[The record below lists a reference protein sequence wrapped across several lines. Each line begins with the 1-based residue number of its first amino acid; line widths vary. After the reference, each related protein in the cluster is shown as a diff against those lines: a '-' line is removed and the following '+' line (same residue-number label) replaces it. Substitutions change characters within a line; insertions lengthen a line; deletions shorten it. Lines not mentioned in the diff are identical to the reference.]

1 MAKTHRYSPAAIQPR
16 PRPLRTGLAAEQKA
30 TELVEEART
39 DMEQGHDARAMNH
52 LTAALKIDPLCID
65 ANLLQAQLLMK
76 HKKHDTALLLLQTAL
91 LQQPDDYDS
100 LVRYARC
107 LSEVGK
113 TRLALATMHRCVQLR
128 PNHDAPR
135 RYLAALY
142 GTLGFEEHSRYWAQ
156 KAVRS
161 KAFHVRE
168 ASKETQL
175 TVLALFTQASGSLGI
190 NRQTFGIQTS
200 EGHNNLASLLD
211 NDHVTVIRFQ
221 VDTLDSQPELLRKL
235 PPADVIYNSI
245 TDPERCEHALH
256 LAQKVCDRLD
266 LPVLNPPSQ
275 VLASSRESNYAR
287 FKDNSNVILPKSV
300 KIESTQE
307 SAKSIVEQAMK
318 AHGFKLP
325 VIIRLAGFQGGKYM
339 HKVDDL
345 ETHDFAE
352 LDKELAKQPQTLYVV
367 QYHEFGYRD
376 AHMPNDM
383 LYLKYRA
390 FLIGGKLYP
399 AHLRGD
405 INQYKVH
412 INNQIFDLCPW
423 AEDFEDHFMRDPA
436 DYFGGDNWQHLEDAL
451 NEMGLDYTGVDFA
464 VAKAPEHQ
472 GKILIFEANA
482 SMRNWPTL
490 RNDTPHVYAAWQN
503 NLQGVHQHFCAK
515 ADIEPWEFVVPQIEA
530 PTTPLKAQ
538 SVVSIDRDPTGES
551 GIILNNNGEAVVKP
565 ASLTMV
571 MLSMVVL
578 DTVNDLD
585 EHIDV
590 IDGDIIGGSGNN
602 LLAGDTLS
610 WKDALRNMLMTS
622 SNVTANVVG
631 RHLGKRLLSGKEYTP
646 EQARERGVQALND
659 KAKQLGMEAT
669 RFTNP
674 SGLDHAD
681 MRTTANDMA
690 TMGSAAL
697 AYPELLA
704 AWGDATYTLHTQGK
718 MPREMAITSTV
729 KPLVDGQANVVGGK
743 TGTLPDGT
751 QNLMLHTR
759 TAQQEDRIT
768 VLMQVGGDRY
778 VEMQQVLTSLE
789 GKQKAPTVPANTTIH

>member
-16 PRPLRTGLAAEQKA
+16 PRPLRTGLAAEQDA
-30 TELVEEART
+30 VQRVEDART
-39 DMEQGHDARAMNH
+39 LMAQGQDARAMNQ
-52 LTAALKIDPLCID
+52 LTAALKADPLCIE

-113 TRLALATMHRCVQLR
+113 TRLALAAMHRCVQLR

-161 KAFHVRE
+161 KAFHLRE
-168 ASKETQL
+168 AKVETKL

-190 NRQTFGIQTS
+190 NRKTFGIQTS
-200 EGHNNLASLLD
+200 EGHNNLTSLLD
-211 NDHVTVIRFQ
+211 SDHITVIRFH
-221 VDTLDSQPELLRKL
+221 VDTLDSQPELLRML
-235 PPADVIYNSI
+235 PAADVIYNSI

-256 LAQKVCDRLD
+256 LAQKVCDRLN
-266 LPVLNPPSQ
+266 LPVINEPNA

-287 FKDNSNVILPKSV
+287 FKDNPNVILPKSV
-300 KIESTQE
+300 KVENTQQN
-307 SAKSIVEQAMK
+307 AKAIVEQAIK
-318 AHGFKLP
+318 DHGFELP
-325 VIIRLAGFQGGKYM
+325 IIIRLAGYQGGKFM

-345 ETHDFAE
+345 DSHDFAE
-352 LDKELAKQPQTLYVV
+352 LDEKLSQQPQTVYVV

-376 AHMPNDM
+376 ENMPDDM

-423 AEDFEDHFMRDPA
+423 LQDFEDHFLRDPV
-436 DYFGGDNWQHLEDAL
+436 DYFGGDNWRHLEVAL

-490 RNDTPHVYAAWQN
+490 RNDTPYVYGAWQN
-503 NLQGVHQHFCAK
+503 NLQGVHHHFCAR
-515 ADIEPWEFVVPQIEA
+515 ADIEPWAFVVPQIEA
-530 PTTPLKAQ
+530 PTQPVSAQ
-538 SVVSIDRDPTGES
+538 SVVSSE
-551 GIILNNNGEAVVKP
+551 
-565 ASLTMV
+565 
-571 MLSMVVL
+571 
-578 DTVNDLD
+578 
-585 EHIDV
+585 
-590 IDGDIIGGSGNN
+590 
-602 LLAGDTLS
+602 
-610 WKDALRNMLMTS
+610 RN
-622 SNVTANVVG
+622 
-631 RHLGKRLLSGKEYTP
+631 
-646 EQARERGVQALND
+646 
-659 KAKQLGMEAT
+659 
-669 RFTNP
+669 
-674 SGLDHAD
+674 
-681 MRTTANDMA
+681 
-690 TMGSAAL
+690 
-697 AYPELLA
+697 
-704 AWGDATYTLHTQGK
+704 
-718 MPREMAITSTV
+718 
-729 KPLVDGQANVVGGK
+729 K
-743 TGTLPDGT
+743 TG
-751 QNLMLHTR
+751 
-759 TAQQEDRIT
+759 
-768 VLMQVGGDRY
+768 GGDNQN
-778 VEMQQVLTSLE
+778 E
-789 GKQKAPTVPANTTIH
+789 